1 MIAVRFYRALPR
13 RYRLQLVQLLPPQ
26 RQLWLVR
33 RLTRLAPRRAQTPI
47 GRVHRVR
54 DHGSRVGAEVVDQAS
69 PLGQWKRN
77 LDLVTQA
84 LDGAGIEY
92 FCVRHA
98 NDMRSAVAVPLARK
112 GEALR
117 ALRQLAGQPQVTVR
131 LVNAAGKRVSAK
143 QHSAIVQVF
152 HSVSDAGGTT
162 VYGSGFAS
170 EVEFWQVVT
179 PGGTPITETVAPR
192 GNQVAS
198 SLPAQGQSV
207 AVPASRLTRLA
218 PECGEPG
225 VHRSRAEFANLG
237 YEHVTFPIDAVY
249 TWVDG
254 NDSDWQQRK
263 NLALLGQSDTEING
277 VAANPS
283 RFVSRDEL
291 RYSLR
296 SLVAFMPWIRM
307 IYLVT
312 DDQIPP
318 WLDVAHPMIKVVRH
332 RDIFAGT
339 GRLPTFNSHAIE
351 SRLHRI
357 AGLSEHFIYV
367 NDDMFFGRPLLPTKF
382 FHANGLAKF
391 FPSPAQL
398 DVGPPTIYDAPVT
411 AAGKN
416 NRRHIQDRFGRMITQ
431 KMRHVPYPLRKSV
444 LEDIERQLTED
455 VLGTAEHQFR
465 HPADLSIPSSLQH
478 YWSFLSGK
486 AAPGSI
492 AYTYADLAH
501 PSTPVQ
507 LARLLG
513 RRDRDA
519 FCLNDTDSAEVSL
532 PEQHAMLTEFLS
544 AYFPFR
550 APFELPADVEAERAR
565 QTATA
570 LAASSL
576 PLEATISPIRP
587 PREGHQASAAI
598 NGREPVG

>member
-1 MIAVRFYRALPR
+1 M
-13 RYRLQLVQLLPPQ
+13 
-26 RQLWLVR
+26 
-33 RLTRLAPRRAQTPI
+33 
-47 GRVHRVR
+47 
-54 DHGSRVGAEVVDQAS
+54 VDQAT
-69 PLGQWKRN
+69 PLASWQRN
-77 LDLVTQA
+77 LDLVTQT
-84 LDGAGIEY
+84 LDAAGIEY

-131 LVNAAGKRVSAK
+131 LVTASGKRASAK
-143 QHSAIVQVF
+143 QRSAIVQVF
-152 HSVSDAGGTT
+152 HAVSDPGGTT
-162 VYGSGFAS
+162 VHGSDFAS

-179 PGGTPITETVAPR
+179 PRDTPIAEHVAPR
-192 GNQVAS
+192 ANQVAS

-207 AVPASRLTRLA
+207 SVPASRLTRLA
-218 PECGEPG
+218 PERGEPG
-225 VHRSRAEFANLG
+225 RYRSRAEFAPLG

-254 NDSDWQQRK
+254 NDTDWQQRK
-263 NLALLGQSDTEING
+263 NLALREQSGVEINDI
-277 VAANPS
+277 AANPS
-283 RFVSRDEL
+283 RYVSRDEL

-332 RDIFAGT
+332 RDIFGDT

-357 AGLSEHFIYV
+357 AGLSEHFVYV

-398 DVGPPTIYDAPVT
+398 DVGPATIYDAPVT

-431 KMRHVPYPLRKSV
+431 KMRHVPYPLLKSV

-486 AAPGSI
+486 ATPGSI
-492 AYTYADLAH
+492 SYTYADLAH

-507 LARLLG
+507 LARLLA

-565 QTATA
+565 HTASA

-576 PLEATISPIRP
+576 PLETTISPIRR
-587 PREGHQASAAI
+587 PREGHQIGATI